1 MSEKETAGQV
11 LEGRLTRAKKKVW
24 ETLGPRE
31 REEVFVLADRY
42 KSFVSRAKTERESA
56 REIMERARGA
66 GFVRL
71 DELRELRP
79 GQRFFICSRKK
90 IVLLG
95 VWGENSWEEGFR
107 LVGAH
112 LDAPRLDVKPQPLYE
127 SDGLALMKTH
137 YYGGIKKYQW
147 PALPLAIH
155 GIVITSTG
163 REVELVLGENQ
174 DEPVFTVT
182 DLLPHLAREQMEKK
196 LVEGIRGEDL
206 NLLVGSL
213 PYPDEAVKEKVKLAV
228 LDFLHRQYGLIEEDL
243 VSAELE
249 VVPAGTTRDVGFD
262 RGLVGGY
269 GQDDRICVF
278 TALEAILELE
288 RPARTALALFVDK
301 EEIGSVGNTGARSR
315 FLESTLARLHRLA
328 TGRMEDVP
336 VWDILN
342 KSMALSA
349 DTMAGLDPN
358 YPDVLDKFNAP
369 VLGNGVVLLKYTGS
383 GGKYDASDAHAETV
397 AQVRRLFN
405 EQGIIWQG
413 GELGKVDQGG
423 GGTIARFLAELGLD
437 VLDCGPALLGIHSPF
452 EVASKG
458 DLYMSYKAYQVFL
471 EK

>member
-1 MSEKETAGQV
+1 MSEKKTAGQV
-11 LEGRLTRAKKKVW
+11 LEGKLTRAKKRVW
-24 ETLGPRE
+24 ENLGPRE
-31 REEVFVLADRY
+31 KEEAFALAERY
-42 KSFVSRAKTERESA
+42 KSFLSKAKTERETV
-56 REIMERARGA
+56 REIVDRAQGA
-66 GFVRL
+66 GFVGL
-71 DELRELRP
+71 DGLKELRP
-79 GQRFFICSRKK
+79 GQRFFLSSRQK
-90 IVLLG
+90 IILLG
-95 VWGENSWEEGFR
+95 VWGEVPWEKGFR
-107 LVGAH
+107 LISAH

-147 PALPLAIH
+147 PATPLAIH
-155 GIVITSTG
+155 GIVFTSQG
-163 REVELVLGENQ
+163 EKVELILGENQ

-182 DLLPHLAREQMEKK
+182 DLLPHLAKEQMEKK
-196 LVEGIRGEDL
+196 LVEGIGGEDL

-213 PYPDEAVKEKVKLAV
+213 PYPDQAVKEKVKLAV
-228 LDFLHRQYGLIEEDL
+228 LDFLYRQYGLVEEDL

-249 VVPAGTTRDVGFD
+249 VVPAGPARDVGFD
-262 RGLVGGY
+262 RGLIGGY

-278 TALEAILELE
+278 AALEAILELKK
-288 RPARTALALFVDK
+288 PTRTALALFVDK

-315 FLESTLARLHRLA
+315 FLEAALSQIH
-328 TGRMEDVP
+328 GRAAGSLEET
-336 VWDILN
+336 VWDILYR
-342 KSMALSA
+342 SMALSA
-349 DTMAGLDPN
+349 DTVAGLDPN

-383 GGKYDASDAHAETV
+383 GGKYDASDAHAETM

-405 EQGIIWQG
+405 EQGIIWQA

-458 DLYMSYKAYQVFL
+458 DLYMSCKAYQVFL
-471 EK
+471 AER

>member
-1 MSEKETAGQV
+1 MKICAERARRDGKMSEKETAGQV

-228 LDFLHRQYGLIEEDL
+228 LDFLHRQYGLVEEDL

-249 VVPAGTTRDVGFD
+249 VVPAGTARDVGFD

-288 RPARTALALFVDK
+288 GRPERHWLF
-301 EEIGSVGNTGARSR
+301 
-315 FLESTLARLHRLA
+315 L
-328 TGRMEDVP
+328 
-336 VWDILN
+336 
-342 KSMALSA
+342 
-349 DTMAGLDPN
+349 
-358 YPDVLDKFNAP
+358 
-369 VLGNGVVLLKYTGS
+369 
-383 GGKYDASDAHAETV
+383 
-397 AQVRRLFN
+397 
-405 EQGIIWQG
+405 
-413 GELGKVDQGG
+413 
-423 GGTIARFLAELGLD
+423 
-437 VLDCGPALLGIHSPF
+437 
-452 EVASKG
+452 
-458 DLYMSYKAYQVFL
+458 
-471 EK
+471 